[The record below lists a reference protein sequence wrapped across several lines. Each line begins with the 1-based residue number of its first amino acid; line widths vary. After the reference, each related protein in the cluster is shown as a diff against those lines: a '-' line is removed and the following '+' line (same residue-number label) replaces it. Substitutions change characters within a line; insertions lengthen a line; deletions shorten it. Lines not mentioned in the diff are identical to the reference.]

1 MEGGGVVI
9 RHPVLDLV
17 WPIKDKKYSHVVLI
31 YYMTIHISYIKGS
44 LAERLATMN
53 AIRGV
58 PTAQKYYDLKKTETE
73 DISFDLMEID
83 HVLFGQPFSITVH
96 IQVRATQF

>member
-1 MEGGGVVI
+1 MAY
-9 RHPVLDLV
+9 
-17 WPIKDKKYSHVVLI
+17 KDKQIFKYSHVVLI
-31 YYMTIHISYIKGS
+31 YNMTLHISYIKGS

-96 IQVRATQF
+96 IQVRASQF

>member
-1 MEGGGVVI
+1 
-9 RHPVLDLV
+9 
-17 WPIKDKKYSHVVLI
+17 
-31 YYMTIHISYIKGS
+31 
-44 LAERLATMN
+44 MN

-96 IQVRATQF
+96 IQVSASQFYFLENLQYPILYFHLSAVLQWNINWV

>member
-1 MEGGGVVI
+1 
-9 RHPVLDLV
+9 
-17 WPIKDKKYSHVVLI
+17 
-31 YYMTIHISYIKGS
+31 
-44 LAERLATMN
+44 MN

>member
-1 MEGGGVVI
+1 
-9 RHPVLDLV
+9 
-17 WPIKDKKYSHVVLI
+17 
-31 YYMTIHISYIKGS
+31 MTLQISYITGS

-73 DISFDLMEID
+73 EISFDLMEID

-96 IQVRATQF
+96 IQVSAVRFWFSANQQYPIYFYPIISIAVMKHKLSLD